1 MILQLLKNAT
11 EATVNTHGPKE
22 ATQRPITVTVV
33 HGSRDLLV
41 RISDQGEKCSFR
53 LQRIRA
59 VLTGIYFCCPG
70 GGLAPYGGLPPIIA
84 PVHDTGLFL
93 PPHAPA
99 PQPTAALVPKNVTLT
114 CERLDVFSFSHMRR
128 AHLALQAHQQS
139 TSAAAPDQDSDALK
153 GIMALRKVAGQDAD
167 AEVVVR
173 TKGDGKLGEE
183 GEDVL
188 DAQMNSGIGLPLA
201 KMFAEYFSG
210 PAEAPGTGS
219 LAIWT
224 VQGFGSSATVSI
236 PKFGHA
242 S

>member
-1 MILQLLKNAT
+1 M
-11 EATVNTHGPKE
+11 
-22 ATQRPITVTVV
+22 
-33 HGSRDLLV
+33 
-41 RISDQGEKCSFR
+41 
-53 LQRIRA
+53 
-59 VLTGIYFCCPG
+59 
-70 GGLAPYGGLPPIIA
+70 
-84 PVHDTGLFL
+84 
-93 PPHAPA
+93 
-99 PQPTAALVPKNVTLT
+99 PKNVTLT

-128 AHLALQAHQQS
+128 AHLALQAQQA
-139 TSAAAPDQDSDALK
+139 SASSASPPEHDADALK

-167 AEVVVR
+167 EVVVR
-173 TKGDGKLGEE
+173 GKADGRLAEE

-219 LAIWT
+219 LQIWT